1 MHGTVKMALE
11 LWNAMTFHHFNLSPM
26 VVCAKR
32 SGTIACFSCNG
43 VVIFVNRKKVDHREP
58 KCCCCCCCCC
68 MMMRWWRRGGGG
80 SSKKKKPSSSSS
92 SSSSCIHSL
101 LSVGISEKS
110 TYFISNIKT
119 AVFISLLKQPKIF
132 WKNESGQKCGKTTFI
147 SGKVF
152 YRFLFVLFLKR
163 KTEDQ
168 IR

>member
-43 VVIFVNRKKVDHREP
+43 VVIFVNSKKVDREP
-58 KCCCCCCCCC
+58 KCCCCCCWCCCC
-68 MMMRWWRRGGGG
+68 MMMRWWRRGGG
-80 SSKKKKPSSSSS
+80 SSKKKA
-92 SSSSCIHSL
+92 L
-101 LSVGISEKS
+101 LLLVVVVYTLIVECRNIWKVHLFYIKHWNCRV
-110 TYFISNIKT
+110 YFVIET
-119 AVFISLLKQPKIF
+119 AKNY

-152 YRFLFVLFLKR
+152 CRFLFVLFLKR